1 MKTFLSLLFAAGL
14 GSAAVFGQGCQK
26 FEPEGLPE
34 SAMFEYDVAPELVP
48 AFEAAAD
55 RIQWASG
62 VVLVNVEGGT
72 PVNLLDESP
81 QGSCADTYVTG
92 WRERGIV
99 SDVQIDLY
107 PPVPGCY
114 SDLSNVLVHEL
125 IHSLRRYIIDGEE
138 DMGHTETGVFQA
150 VANKPILNADS
161 LNAICEAVTC
171 TQYNP
176 EE

>member
-1 MKTFLSLLFAAGL
+1 MKTFLSALFALGL
-14 GSAAVFGQGCQK
+14 VGSQLIFSGCGE

-34 SAMFEYDVAPELVP
+34 TMMFEYDVAPELVP
-48 AFEAAAD
+48 AFEAASD

-72 PVNLLDESP
+72 PVNLFDESP

-107 PPVPGCY
+107 PPVSGCY
-114 SDLSNVLVHEL
+114 SDLSDVLVHEL
-125 IHSLRRYIIDGEE
+125 IHSLRRYIVDGE

>member
-14 GSAAVFGQGCQK
+14 GSAAVIFGQGCQK

-72 PVNLLDESP
+72 PVNLLAESP

-107 PPVPGCY
+107 PPVAGCY
-114 SDLSNVLVHEL
+114 SDLSDVLVHEL
-125 IHSLRRYIIDGEE
+125 IHSLRRYIIDGEGA
-138 DMGHTETGVFQA
+138 GHTETGVFQA

-171 TQYNP
+171 TQYQP